1 MKFVDDLAWWHIVI
15 ILLALCLSI
24 VTVKFS
30 MSFNITEWLKQRTVN
45 KENKARRL
53 CPHTIMDLDGATNQL
68 KVMSQYTSPFGTT
81 AWICSRCGDVSYS
94 EEEVMQNTDYWGRN
108 IQRYIERNEQIEKLL
123 K

>member
-1 MKFVDDLAWWHIVI
+1 MVAYSYYPLSTMFVHCDCQVLDV
-15 ILLALCLSI
+15 
-24 VTVKFS
+24 V
-30 MSFNITEWLKQRTVN
+30 NITEWLKQRTVN